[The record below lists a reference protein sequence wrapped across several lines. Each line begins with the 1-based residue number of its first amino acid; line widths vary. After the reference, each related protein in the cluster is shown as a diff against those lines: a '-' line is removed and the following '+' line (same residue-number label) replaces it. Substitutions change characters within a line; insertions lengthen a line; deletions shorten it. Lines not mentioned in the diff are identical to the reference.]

1 MKKIRQISVY
11 EISKSTV
18 NELTNYFAINLDT
31 YEMETVLNLSINDIS
46 IIIECFKNNIEKYL
60 FFEIVEEKEVQE
72 WN

>member
-60 FFEIVEEKEVQE
+60 FFEIVEEEDQK
-72 WN
+72 

>member
-72 WN
+72 

>member
-1 MKKIRQISVY
+1 MKKIKQISVY

-60 FFEIVEEKEVQE
+60 FFEIVEEEDQK
-72 WN
+72 

>member
-1 MKKIRQISVY
+1 MKKIRQISIY

-31 YEMETVLNLSINDIS
+31 YKMETVLNLSVNDIS

-60 FFEIVEEKEVQE
+60 FFEIVEEED
-72 WN
+72 

>member
-18 NELTNYFAINLDT
+18 NELTNYFAIDLDI
-31 YEMETVLNLSINDIS
+31 YKMETVLNLSINDIS

-60 FFEIVEEKEVQE
+60 FFEIVEEEEIK
-72 WN
+72 

>member
-18 NELTNYFAINLDT
+18 NELTNYFAIDLDT
-31 YEMETVLNLSINDIS
+31 YETGTVLNLSVNDIS

-60 FFEIVEEKEVQE
+60 FFEIVEEEDQK
-72 WN
+72 

>member
-18 NELTNYFAINLDT
+18 NELSNYFAINLDT
-31 YEMETVLNLSINDIS
+31 YEMETVLNLSVNDIS
-46 IIIECFKNNIEKYL
+46 IIIECFKNNMREKYL

-72 WN
+72 

>member
-60 FFEIVEEKEVQE
+60 FFEIVKEKEVQE
-72 WN
+72 

>member
-18 NELTNYFAINLDT
+18 NELTNYFAIDLDT
-31 YEMETVLNLSINDIS
+31 YKMETVLNLSINDIS

-60 FFEIVEEKEVQE
+60 FFEIVEEEEIK
-72 WN
+72 

>member
-31 YEMETVLNLSINDIS
+31 YEMETVLNLIINDIS

-60 FFEIVEEKEVQE
+60 FFEIVEKKEVQE
-72 WN
+72 